1 MSEMQPYYILSSGTL
16 KRNENTILIERKN
29 GERKAIPVEDV
40 DSIHVFGQVNLNK
53 EFLVFLARE
62 NKPLHIYNYYGNYSG
77 TFLPRDKN
85 VSGELLVRQVEHYL
99 NPQRRFFLALA
110 FVEGAMFHAKRN
122 LREYSGT
129 ELFVAKIEEEFG
141 RACAT
146 ETIAGL
152 MGCEGRAKEAYYQA
166 FNLFLKEDFSFEKR
180 EKHPP
185 SNPVNALIS
194 FGNSLLYTTILSEC
208 YRTQLNPTI
217 SYLHEPRERRFSLCL
232 DLSEIFKPLVVDPII
247 FRLINTGVITTD
259 DFDQDLNGCYLNDE
273 GRKEF
278 LKTFDQKLKTTF
290 KHRRLRRK
298 VSYRTLLRLEC
309 YKLIR
314 HLLGDEVYAPFKAW
328 W

>member
-1 MSEMQPYYILSSGTL
+1 VSEMQPYYILSSGTL
-16 KRNENTILIERKN
+16 KRNENTILIERES

-40 DSIHVFGQVNLNK
+40 ESIHVFGQVNFNK
-53 EFLVFLARE
+53 ELLVFLARE

-77 TFLPRDKN
+77 TFLPREKN

-99 NPQRRFFLALA
+99 DPQRRLFLALA

-129 ELFVAKIEEEFG
+129 EPFVAKIEEEFG
-141 RACAT
+141 KACVT
-146 ETIAGL
+146 ETIAEL

-180 EKHPP
+180 EKRPP
-185 SNPVNALIS
+185 SNPINALIS

-232 DLSEIFKPLVVDPII
+232 DLSEIFKPLIVDPII

-278 LKTFDQKLKTTF
+278 LKAFDQKLKTTF